1 MRVCMCLERAMNKPL
16 QVEKKTCLILII
28 TLKFS
33 IRKSD
38 VLNDYF
44 AIAFTFTIAYF
55 LVKCVSFKETQ
66 AILII
71 QPTEIASERLKF
83 CPSLIAFSFSV
94 AILYEVVCA
103 CYIAFVR
110 LCRLNNTT
118 LIHKSTTNHC
128 GYKFDN

>member
-1 MRVCMCLERAMNKPL
+1 M
-16 QVEKKTCLILII
+16 LII

-44 AIAFTFTIAYF
+44 AIASTFTIAHL
-55 LVKCVSFKETQ
+55 LVKCVSFKEAQ
-66 AILII
+66 AILTN
-71 QPTEIASERLKF
+71 QPTEIASERLKI
-83 CPSLIAFSFSV
+83 CPSLIAFSFTV
-94 AILYEVVCA
+94 AILYELVCA

-110 LCRLNNTT
+110 LRRLNNTI
-118 LIHKSTTNHC
+118 LIHWSTTNHC